1 MRNHK
6 SRPAGEGRARGRP
19 FAEPRSG
26 MSYGRRRAGRSAA
39 GAKPARHYVTVALA
53 GNPNAGKTT
62 IFNAI
67 TGARQHVGNWPGV
80 TVEKK
85 EGQVKFVGR
94 ELHVVDLP
102 GTYSLTAFSL
112 EEIIARN
119 FILEAA
125 PDVVVDVV
133 DASNLERNLYLAAQ
147 IIEMGVKVIIALNM
161 IDVARGRQIGI
172 DDQKLS
178 KLLGCPVIPMV
189 GKRGVGI
196 RELLNAVVQV
206 TETPEND
213 NPPPAFTYGTE
224 VEEELEKIQARLP
237 ETVAMELNMSSRW
250 LAMKLLEGD
259 RDIAEKVERL
269 AERDDLS
276 TQVEKSRKH
285 LEGIFADS
293 TDILLSDARYGFISG
308 ALKSAVTSQPSDRV
322 HLSETIDKA
331 LTNRLLGPLILLAI
345 LYAVYV
351 FTFQGSELL
360 VKAFEVFFRRL
371 GQFMTELLP
380 EGLLRS
386 LIVSGI
392 IDGVGGVVGFTP
404 LIAFMFF
411 AIAILEDTGYLARI
425 AFMLD
430 RVLRGFGLHGASMLA
445 LMVSGGLAGGCAV
458 PGIMATRTMREPKER
473 LVTILVAPLMN
484 CGAKLPVYALL
495 IGAFFSSHK
504 PLMMFLLSIISW
516 TLALCAGR
524 VIRSTVLSGP
534 SAPFVLELP
543 PYRLP
548 TLKGLLIHAW
558 ERTWMYLKKAGT
570 VILSISVI
578 LWALMTFPGLPE
590 REAAQFRERE
600 QKLTSEFLAKPEVSG
615 VFNGPA
621 DLSAFRRFISRGA
634 PEDDKKGVPGEGPRF
649 KALAEEL
656 ERALSGSD
664 TKERDNA
671 LGPVASAYKL
681 YESDRKTLEQE
692 KQALELKSSFG
703 GRMGVAL
710 EWVFSP
716 IGFDWRTNIALIGGF
731 AAKEV
736 VISTLGT
743 AYSLGKTDPGESEG
757 LSEQLRK
764 EPGWNPLKAFTL
776 IMFVML
782 YAPCFTTLVVIR
794 RETGAWRW
802 SLFAMAYTTTLAYA
816 VALLVHAVGTT
827 LGLGVS

>member
-1 MRNHK
+1 M
-6 SRPAGEGRARGRP
+6 
-19 FAEPRSG
+19 
-26 MSYGRRRAGRSAA
+26 
-39 GAKPARHYVTVALA
+39 ALA

-119 FILEAA
+119 FIVEAA

-147 IIEMGVKVIIALNM
+147 IIEMGVRVVIALNM
-161 IDVARGRQIGI
+161 IDVAQGRQIQI
-172 DDQKLS
+172 DDRKLS
-178 KLLGCPVIPMV
+178 ELLGCPVVPLI
-189 GKRGVGI
+189 GKRGVGVP
-196 RELLNAVVQV
+196 ELLNAVVQV
-206 TETPEND
+206 TEAPVND
-213 NPPPAFTYGTE
+213 NPRPVFTYGTE

-237 ETVAMELNMSSRW
+237 ETAAADLKMSGRW

-259 RDIAEKVERL
+259 RDVAEKMERL
-269 AERDDLS
+269 AGKDDLAA
-276 TQVEKSRKH
+276 QVEKSQKH

-293 TDILLSDARYGFISG
+293 PDIILSDARYGFISG
-308 ALKSAVTSQPSDRV
+308 ALKSAVTFQPSDRV
-322 HLSETIDKA
+322 HLSETIDRV
-331 LTNRLLGPLILLAI
+331 LTNRLVGPLILLAI
-345 LYAVYV
+345 LYLVYM
-351 FTFQGSELL
+351 FTFQGSEPL
-360 VKAFEVFFRRL
+360 VKGFEAFFRWL
-371 GQFMTELLP
+371 GQFMTSVLP

-392 IDGVGGVVGFTP
+392 IDGVGGVLGFTP

-458 PGIMATRTMREPKER
+458 PGIMATRTMKEPKER

-495 IGAFFSSHK
+495 IGAFFSAHK
-504 PLMMFLLSIISW
+504 PLMMFLLSLISW
-516 TLALCAGR
+516 ALALCAGR

-558 ERTWMYLKKAGT
+558 ERTWMYVKKAGT
-570 VILSISVI
+570 IILSISVI

-590 REAAQFRERE
+590 REEAQFKERE
-600 QKLTSEFLAKPEVSG
+600 QKLVSDFLATPEVNA
-615 VFNGPA
+615 VFKAPA
-621 DLSAFRRFISRGA
+621 DVEAFQQFASGTGSEGA
-634 PEDDKKGVPGEGPRF
+634 KKAPSGEGARF

-656 ERALSGSD
+656 ERVRSGSD
-664 TKERDNA
+664 TGQSDTA
-671 LGPVASAYKL
+671 LRSVASAYKS
-681 YESDRKTLEQE
+681 YEADRKALEQE
-692 KQALELKSSFG
+692 RQATELKRSLG

-736 VISTLGT
+736 VVSTLGT
-743 AYSLGKTDPGESEG
+743 AYSLGKVDPGESEG
-757 LSEQLRK
+757 LSEQLQK
-764 EPGWNPLKAFTL
+764 EPGWNPLMAFTL

-782 YAPCFTTLVVIR
+782 YEPCLTTLVVIR
-794 RETGAWRW
+794 RETGEWRW
-802 SLFAMAYTTTLAYA
+802 SLFAMAYTTILAYV
-816 VALLVHAVGTT
+816 VALVVHSVGSA